1 MTDLAGESGDN
12 PLLDV
17 VDENKDLIDDISEEF
32 YDACNIDSP
41 CRSKQNVPD
50 DPEDSEEFHD
60 PDPTIVDEDVLD
72 VRLKEE
78 SSLTDEELEQRKLK
92 AIGLKEEGNSKF
104 REKNFDESRSLYT
117 DALNVC
123 PLKFS
128 EERAKIF
135 SNRALCQS
143 HLGFPEL
150 ALSDCDEA
158 IKLNPNYIRCLLRR
172 AELRESADRLTEAL
186 EDYQLV
192 LKLDPSIA
200 KARAACAILPEKI
213 TAQQE
218 KMKAE
223 MMSQLKQ
230 LGNLVLK
237 PFGLS
242 TDNFKLTQDPNSGGY
257 SVSFQ
262 QTT

>member
-1 MTDLAGESGDN
+1 MTKESGDN

-17 VDENKDLIDDISEEF
+17 VDDNGESIDDLNEEF
-32 YDACNIDSP
+32 YDACNIDFPHKSE
-41 CRSKQNVPD
+41 QNAPD
-50 DPEDSEEFHD
+50 VSEDIDEFHD
-60 PDPTIVDEDVLD
+60 PQPDSDDLVLKI
-72 VRLKEE
+72 RQEE
-78 SSLTDEELEQRKLK
+78 ENSLSDEELEKRKLK
-92 AIGLKEEGNSKF
+92 AIQLKEESNAKLK
-104 REKNFDESRSLYT
+104 EKNYAESRALYT
-117 DALNVC
+117 DALNIC
-123 PLKFS
+123 PLKFT

-143 HLGFPEL
+143 LLGYPEAAL
-150 ALSDCDEA
+150 ADCDKA

-172 AELRESADRLTEAL
+172 ADLRENAGHLTEAL
-186 EDYQLV
+186 EDYQHI
-192 LKLDPSIA
+192 LKLEPSNA
-200 KARAACAILPEKI
+200 KARASCAILPEKI
-213 TAQQE
+213 AAQQE

-223 MMSQLKQ
+223 MMTQLKQ

-262 QTT
+262 QSS